1 MSSDNSPSQT
11 PVLPAGQAGMMGSSS
26 QQAGINRDMQFKN
39 RGTFVGNGQPR
50 TLDFA
55 AVGQSINPSGV
66 LASPFQQGAFP
77 PPISEFTSAQLPLAR
92 ITEKSDSIMAQGK
105 IINNKKRIYL

>member
-1 MSSDNSPSQT
+1 MD
-11 PVLPAGQAGMMGSSS
+11 SSS
-26 QQAGINRDMQFKN
+26 QQVGMQFKN

-55 AVGQSINPSGV
+55 GIGQGVSPSGP
-66 LASPFQQGAFP
+66 LASPFQHGTFP

-92 ITEKSDSIMAQGK
+92 ITEKSDSTMAQGK
-105 IINNKKRIYL
+105 TCQQE